1 MQRKQVKDGFDPLM
15 QIKKE
20 HEEKQIVEKNKVS
33 ENEKKP
39 DYHDSPIKTFTC
51 VDEVIKSNSNPSSN
65 KLVSNQIDLLDKPSN
80 HNSIGFTKDSFFFD
94 REQIRNN
101 FEFLPGENL
110 IDYDEAYFKN
120 EDLTLLGIMAMTD
133 YRIIFK
139 FKDETLLD
147 KLNLQEDY
155 FKLPF
160 YLISKIEK
168 TNEKKNMSKY
178 NLDIATKDSRSYK
191 FVVSS
196 DQLKFYANLNNLVFP
211 KDPSL
216 HYSFAY
222 RYREGLKN
230 DFDLN
235 NVVDGW
241 EIYNPDKEYARQGI
255 NFFDENYSLKMTNL
269 NQNFKLCPTY
279 PEKLIVPRIISDDE
293 IKEASLFRTKNRFPI
308 LSYVYNVYN
317 SSSIK
322 GKPSYAGIW
331 RSSQT
336 KSGLTGN
343 KRSTEDEKLLKAICD
358 LNDKL
363 VIYDAR
369 PYINAL
375 ANRV

>member
-1 MQRKQVKDGFDPLM
+1 M

-20 HEEKQIVEKNKVS
+20 HDEKQTIDKKKVV
-33 ENEKKP
+33 ENEKKI
-39 DYHDSPIKTFTC
+39 DSQDSPIKTFTC
-51 VDEVIKSNSNPSSN
+51 VEEVIKSSSN
-65 KLVSNQIDLLDKPSN
+65 SSSNRNVLNHIDLLSDKYSN
-80 HNSIGFTKDSFFFD
+80 QNSIGFTKDSFFFD
-94 REQIRNN
+94 REQIKNS
-101 FEFLPGENL
+101 FEFLAGESL
-110 IDYDEAYFKN
+110 IDYDEAYYRN
-120 EDLTLLGIMAMTD
+120 EDLSLLGVMAMTD

-139 FKDETLLD
+139 FKDDSLME
-147 KLNLQEDY
+147 KLNLPDDY

-168 TNEKKNMSKY
+168 NNEKKNMTKY
-178 NLDIATKDSRSYK
+178 RLDILTKDSRTYK

-196 DQLKFYANLNNLVFP
+196 DQLKFYANLNNFVFP
-211 KDPSL
+211 KDSIM

-230 DFDLN
+230 EFEQN
-235 NVVDGW
+235 NLVDGW

-255 NFFDENYSLKMTNL
+255 NFLDENYSLKMTNL
-269 NQNFKLCPTY
+269 NENFKLCPTY
-279 PEKLIVPRIISDDE
+279 PEKLIVPRLISDEE
-293 IKEASLFRTKNRFPI
+293 IKEASLYRTKNRFPI
-308 LSYVYNVYN
+308 LSYVYHNTP
-317 SSSIK
+317 SIK
-322 GKPSYAGIW
+322 GRPTYASIW

-375 ANRV
+375 ANRVRCL